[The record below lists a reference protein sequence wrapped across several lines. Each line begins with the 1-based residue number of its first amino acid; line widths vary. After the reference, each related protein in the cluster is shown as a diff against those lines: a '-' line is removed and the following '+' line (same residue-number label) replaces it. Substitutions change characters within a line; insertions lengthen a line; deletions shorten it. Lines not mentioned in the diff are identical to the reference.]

1 MEEVA
6 TLMQVSHSCDVTGP
20 VPVVTFIVPAVA
32 LWLVMAED
40 VHVGV
45 ID

>member
-6 TLMQVSHSCDVTGP
+6 TLTQVSHSCDVTGP
-20 VPVVTFIVPAVA
+20 VPVVIVIVPAVA
-32 LWLVMAED
+32 LWLVMVED
-40 VHVGV
+40 VGV